1 MDRISRIEPEQA
13 EGQVAHLY
21 DAATAML
28 GRVANSYRTM
38 AHTPHLASMLMTFDA
53 SLQRESAGS
62 LLSTKIK
69 EMVVIKTTKING
81 CNY

>member
-1 MDRISRIEPEQA
+1 MSRISRIEDEQA
-13 EGQVAHLY
+13 QGQVETLY
-21 DAATAML
+21 SSATAML

-38 AHTPHLASMLMTFDA
+38 AHTPHLASLLLPFAA
-53 SLQRESAGS
+53 SLQREGAGS

-69 EMVVIKTTKING
+69 EMAVIKTTQING